1 MKKITAFIFIL
12 LALYCAAFA
21 APPLKKP
28 VYERELFRAE
38 RFRPVPDADYGAF
51 KLVNT
56 SVKVRGAALK
66 GWILRKENPSGLLIY
81 YYGNS
86 ESVNESKQKLFTLA
100 QNTSFDI
107 LCLDYRSYGSSSGT
121 PSIDFMLEDSL
132 EIYDRYASFYMDVFV
147 YGHSLGTIPALHTA
161 IERRVN
167 GVILEAAFT
176 TAKEAVP
183 GTDYYLPWPLNNLI
197 TLEASKELSER
208 KPQQFERIME
218 LNTPL
223 LVLHGSED
231 ALFPP
236 EMGSQMFNAAPV
248 NDKTFALIQGAG
260 HHNMDIGT
268 GGAKDTIFSFLSGHS
283 GNPFSASVKKPER
296 IN

>member
-1 MKKITAFIFIL
+1 ML
-12 LALYCAAFA
+12 LALCSAAYA
-21 APPLKKP
+21 VPPFKKP

-38 RFRPVPDADYGAF
+38 RFRPVADTNYGEF

-56 SVKVRGAALK
+56 SIKVRGAVLK
-66 GWILRKENPSGLLIY
+66 GWILKKESSTGLMIY

-86 ESVNESKQKLFTLA
+86 ESVHESRRKLFTLA
-100 QNTSFDI
+100 QNTVFDI

-121 PSIDFMLEDSL
+121 PAIDFMLEDSL
-132 EIYDRYASFYMDVFV
+132 EIYDLYAPLYMDVFV

-176 TAKEAVP
+176 TAEEAVP
-183 GTDYYLPWPLNNLI
+183 GTDYYLPWPLNALL
-197 TLEASKELSER
+197 TLEASKELAER
-208 KPQQFERIME
+208 KPQQFERIRE
-218 LNTPL
+218 LNAPL

-236 EMGSQMFNAAPV
+236 EMGSRMFKAAPAG
-248 NDKTFALIQGAG
+248 DKKFVLVPGAG
-260 HHNMDIGT
+260 HHNMDISSGM
-268 GGAKDTIFSFLSGHS
+268 AKESISGFISEHS
-283 GNPFSASVKKPER
+283 GNPFSATVTAAEK
-296 IN
+296 NN